1 VLFLILLERITAEK
15 YPENATK
22 SGFILPHVRSKV
34 TNGSNRKDKR
44 IVERVLLKNH
54 KNDVVREDFRFTR
67 K

>member
-44 IVERVLLKNH
+44 IVERVLL
-54 KNDVVREDFRFTR
+54 
-67 K
+67 